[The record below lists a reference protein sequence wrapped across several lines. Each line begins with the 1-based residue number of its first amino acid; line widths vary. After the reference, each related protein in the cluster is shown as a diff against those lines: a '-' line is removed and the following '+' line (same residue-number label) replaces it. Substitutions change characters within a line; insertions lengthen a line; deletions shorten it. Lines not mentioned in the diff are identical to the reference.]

1 MANEFSNKWLTP
13 DGQAYLAAA
22 ATGNKIIFVRA
33 LANTAYLDDNA
44 AIVASSYSINDGTVT
59 ASQSAGTAR
68 IVAEFPNRTSA
79 GVVVKTVAIVAKME
93 SVYTTE
99 KVILVQ
105 RDTNYGAYIPSVNDA
120 ISQRTQIFFTL
131 GLTQNNSIVVT
142 DGGYASKGDFDN
154 LADRVVTA
162 HALNDPDSGDDQDIY
177 GQKSFQ
183 GDCSFSSITVSN
195 ELYADGGASVSDHLN
210 VDCDILPSATGTY
223 NIGSDTYKWDHIV
236 TNKLWAYDTLTTEN
250 VMPLSSR
257 SVLGTNGRVW
267 YSAHIATANITTA
280 NVTSINVSGAAS
292 FNSQATFNDSV
303 NMPDS
308 GDNLLDVYCASSFS
322 GDVTV
327 SSPAQ
332 FEVEGNSYLNGT
344 TTVNAVRRANS
355 NSTIGTELA
364 PFKSIYCTSAD
375 FGSLVAGEIE
385 ASGSILRNTASGT
398 YNIGSA
404 TYKFSNVYAT
414 TFHGSL
420 NGNATSANTAGSAG
434 SAGSADTAAF
444 ATRATY
450 ANRLSYTSGSVNT
463 AYLTTWSSNVISAA
477 ASITPN
483 ATSNTYTLGNS
494 SYRWSTL
501 YTKNI
506 DCSSN
511 ATVGTLTF
519 SSLASSS
526 WYILAKRL
534 YETWQT
540 GSIVLLQIQ
549 LNTSSATS
557 STPWVR
563 GTDISTITGA
573 VIKRV
578 GISSASSAGDLEWT
592 SGNTNMFN
600 GTWRLITDI
609 FKSNNQYHFALAVR
623 VDS

>member
-22 ATGNKIIFVRA
+22 ATGNRIIFVRA

-44 AIVASSYSINDGTVT
+44 AIVASSYSISDGTVT

-68 IVAEFPNRTSA
+68 IIAEFPNRTSA

-105 RDTNYGAYIPSVNDA
+105 RDSNYGAYIPSVNDA

-142 DGGYASKGDFDN
+142 DGGYAAKGDFDN

-162 HALNDPDSGDDQDIY
+162 HALNDPDSGDNQDVY
-177 GQKSFQ
+177 GLKSFQ
-183 GDCSFSSITVSN
+183 TGCDFYGSVYAGCEITAEGGISVGDHFDCGCDLKVHSDVVCISTGTHNIGESANPFDNVYSTNATFDGVTHAAELYSSNADFIYLHVGEDDPSSSALTVS
-195 ELYADGGASVSDHLN
+195 G
-210 VDCDILPSATGTY
+210 P
-223 NIGSDTYKWDHIV
+223 
-236 TNKLWAYDTLTTEN
+236 
-250 VMPLSSR
+250 
-257 SVLGTNGRVW
+257 
-267 YSAHIATANITTA
+267 
-280 NVTSINVSGAAS
+280 AS
-292 FNSQATFNDSV
+292 FYYQTTFNGNV

-308 GDNLLDVYCASSFS
+308 GDNTLDVYCASSFS

-364 PFKSIYCTSAD
+364 PFKNIYCTSAD
-375 FGSLVAGEIE
+375 FTSLGACEIE
-385 ASGSILRNTASGT
+385 MSGNILRSTASGT

-420 NGNATSANTAGSAG
+420 DGNAISANTAGSAG
-434 SAGSADTAAF
+434 SATSADTASF
-444 ATRATY
+444 ATRATH
-450 ANRLSYTSGSVNT
+450 ANRLSYTSGTVNT
-463 AYLTTWSSNVISAA
+463 AYLTTGPSNVIAA
-477 ASITPN
+477 SASITPS

-494 SYRWSTL
+494 SYRWSTV

-506 DCSSN
+506 DCSYN
-511 ATVGTLTF
+511 ANIGILGFDSLSDASWTAIANKMCSVGRCAIALVRVQIST
-519 SSLASSS
+519 SSS
-526 WYILAKRL
+526 
-534 YETWQT
+534 
-540 GSIVLLQIQ
+540 
-549 LNTSSATS
+549 TSDIAYA
-557 STPWVR
+557 R
-563 GTDISTITGA
+563 GTDLSVITNAGGTIWKQDA
-573 VIKRV
+573 V
-578 GISSASSAGDLEWT
+578 AGSPGGTLSLSNQSEQWT
-592 SGNTNMFN
+592 LSGTWKLLSFITKNTN
-600 GTWRLITDI
+600 TYHLALII
-609 FKSNNQYHFALAVR
+609 R
-623 VDS
+623 VS

>member
-22 ATGNKIIFVRA
+22 ATGNRIIFVRA
-33 LANTAYLDDNA
+33 LANTTYLDDNA
-44 AIVASSYSINDGTVT
+44 AIVASSYSTNDGIVT

-105 RDTNYGAYIPSVNDA
+105 RDSNYGAYIPSVNDA

-162 HALNDPDSGDDQDIY
+162 HSLNDPDSGDNQEVYGLKTFQTGCDFYGSVYAGCEITAEGGISVGDHFDCGCDLKVHSDVVCISTGTHNIGESTNPFDNVYSTNATFDGVANAAELYSSNAELTYLHVGDDQ
-177 GQKSFQ
+177 
-183 GDCSFSSITVSN
+183 SSTERLTVS
-195 ELYADGGASVSDHLN
+195 G
-210 VDCDILPSATGTY
+210 P
-223 NIGSDTYKWDHIV
+223 
-236 TNKLWAYDTLTTEN
+236 
-250 VMPLSSR
+250 
-257 SVLGTNGRVW
+257 
-267 YSAHIATANITTA
+267 
-280 NVTSINVSGAAS
+280 AS
-292 FNSQATFNDSV
+292 FYYQTTFNGSV

-332 FEVEGNSYLNGT
+332 FEVEGNSFLNGT

-355 NSTIGTELA
+355 NSTIGTELE
-364 PFKSIYCTSAD
+364 PFKNIYCTSAD
-375 FGSLVAGEIE
+375 FDSLGTDEIE
-385 ASGSILRNTASGT
+385 MSGNILRSTASGT

-420 NGNATSANTAGSAG
+420 DGNATSANTATSAG
-434 SAGSADTAAF
+434 SASSADTATF
-444 ATRATY
+444 ATRATH
-450 ANRLSYTSGSVNT
+450 ANRLSYTSGAVNT
-463 AYLTTWSSNVISAA
+463 AYLTPASSNIISAA

-494 SYRWSTL
+494 SYRWSTV

-506 DCSSN
+506 DCAST
-511 ATVGTLTF
+511 ATVSTLGF
-519 SSLASSS
+519 SSLSSSS
-526 WYILAKRL
+526 WDILAKRL
-534 YETWQT
+534 YATGLT
-540 GSIVLLQIQ
+540 GSIALLQIQ
-549 LNTSSATS
+549 LNTSSAT
-557 STPWVR
+557 TNVPWTR

-592 SGNTNMFN
+592 SGNASKFN